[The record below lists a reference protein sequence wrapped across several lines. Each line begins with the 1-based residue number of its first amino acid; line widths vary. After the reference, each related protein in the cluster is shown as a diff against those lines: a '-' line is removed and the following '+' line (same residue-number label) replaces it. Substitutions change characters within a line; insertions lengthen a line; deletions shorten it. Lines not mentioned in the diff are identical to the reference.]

1 MEKRRN
7 ATKGHII
14 RQLNHRSQ
22 TKMKIIEWPWI
33 RFTYNIKIKSPPY
46 NDMFPNQPYLR
57 VVEKKKAYTR
67 TKIIRK
73 LGNKLIIIRVYRH
86 YFCRI
91 YLLSTSTTIRFR
103 HSLKLRTSRRNI
115 EISSFISNTK
125 IFQSVKFVG
134 SSEEQFE

>member
-1 MEKRRN
+1 
-7 ATKGHII
+7 
-14 RQLNHRSQ
+14 
-22 TKMKIIEWPWI
+22 
-33 RFTYNIKIKSPPY
+33 
-46 NDMFPNQPYLR
+46 MFPNQPYLR